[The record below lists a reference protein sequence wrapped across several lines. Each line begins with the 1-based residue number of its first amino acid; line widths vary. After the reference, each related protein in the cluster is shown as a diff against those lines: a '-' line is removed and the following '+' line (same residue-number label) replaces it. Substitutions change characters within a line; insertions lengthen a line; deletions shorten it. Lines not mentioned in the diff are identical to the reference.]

1 MLKGLAEDDEA
12 EIWDISVFDMPART
26 NLQDLKQRLHL
37 DTSNPEADQKLKL
50 TEPELNDVM

>member
-26 NLQDLKQRLHL
+26 TLQDLKLRLQL
-37 DTSNPEADQKLKL
+37 DTPNPQANQKLKL